1 VPGGTIGEDGGAA
14 MRKDGHVAKHRAAES
29 DPTDFD
35 AATAALTDVT
45 GDYTI
50 DVAHTRI
57 GIRARHAMVTTVRGA
72 FTDFSGEAHL
82 DVQKPAASS
91 VSIRIRTA
99 SIDTGQADR
108 DAHLR
113 SPDFLDVER
122 FPEMV
127 FTSTDVEQTDDD
139 TFEVTGDLTIRDV
152 TRPVTVEFA
161 MTGSAKDPFG
171 NTRVG
176 FEGALAIKRSEWGLT
191 WNTALETGGWLVSD
205 RIQVEFDVSVIRSA

>member
-1 VPGGTIGEDGGAA
+1 
-14 MRKDGHVAKHRAAES
+14 MAKHRAPEGG
-29 DPTDFD
+29 PTDFD
-35 AATAALTDVT
+35 AATTALVDVT

-72 FTDFSGEAHL
+72 FTDFAGEAHL
-82 DVQKPAASS
+82 DVLHPEASR
-91 VSIRIRTA
+91 VTIRIRTA

-122 FPEMV
+122 YPEIV
-127 FTSTDVEQTDDD
+127 FRSTDVEQVEDD
-139 TFEVTGDLTIRDV
+139 TYEVSGDLTIRDM
-152 TRPVTVEFA
+152 TRPVMVEFTL
-161 MTGSAKDPFG
+161 TGSAKDPFG

-176 FEGALAIKRSEWGLT
+176 FEGALAIKRSDWGLT
-191 WNTALETGGWLVSD
+191 WNTPLDTGGVLVSD

>member
-1 VPGGTIGEDGGAA
+1 
-14 MRKDGHVAKHRAAES
+14 MAKHRAPDS
-29 DPTDFD
+29 GPTDFD
-35 AATAALTDVT
+35 AATTALVDVT

-82 DVQKPAASS
+82 DTAKPEASS
-91 VSIRIRTA
+91 VAIRIRTA

-127 FTSTDVEQTDDD
+127 FTSTGVEPVDDD
-139 TFEVTGDLTIRDV
+139 TYEVTGDLTIRDV
-152 TRPVTVEFA
+152 TRPVTVEFT